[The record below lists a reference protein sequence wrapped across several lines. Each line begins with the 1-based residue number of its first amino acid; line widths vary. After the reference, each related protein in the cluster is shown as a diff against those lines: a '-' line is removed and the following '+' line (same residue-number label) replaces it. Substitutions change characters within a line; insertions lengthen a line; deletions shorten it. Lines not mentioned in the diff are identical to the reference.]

1 MIHILVPGR
10 YLDWHMLACAPL
22 QSIESINSILE
33 VGSSAATAGFHDTD
47 SGQCL
52 FRTNVPDLT
61 SSVDCHYAKLYW
73 LPLFCPRSRSVVG
86 IIELL

>member
-33 VGSSAATAGFHDTD
+33 VVAVQLLQDFMIQIQTNA
-47 SGQCL
+47 CL
-52 FRTNVPDLT
+52 EPMCLT
-61 SSVDCHYAKLYW
+61 
-73 LPLFCPRSRSVVG
+73 
-86 IIELL
+86 